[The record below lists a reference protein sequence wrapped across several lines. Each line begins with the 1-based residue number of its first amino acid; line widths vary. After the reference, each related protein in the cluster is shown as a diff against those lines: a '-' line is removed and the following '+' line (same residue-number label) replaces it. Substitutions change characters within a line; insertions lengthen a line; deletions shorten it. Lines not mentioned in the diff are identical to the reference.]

1 MNTKDNQALV
11 LGATGSIGGE
21 LTEALLARGWRVR
34 ALTRD
39 PAKAAAR
46 TPDLRIDWIAG
57 DAIDAA
63 AVLAAARGAALIVH
77 AVNPPGYHDWDK
89 LVLPWIDNTI
99 AAAKATGARIL
110 LPGTVYNYG
119 PSAGSVVAEDEPQ
132 EPVTRKG
139 KLRVQMEQ
147 RLRAAALDGVSS
159 LVVRAG
165 DFFGGRGGGST
176 WFAAGL
182 VKPGAPLKSVTYPGD
197 AGVGH
202 GWAYLPDFALA
213 MAELVERPAAQA
225 FETYHFAGHWDA
237 DGTRMIAAIRQAAG
251 RPDLPRKAFPWAV
264 LTLAS
269 PFVTTFRELQEMR
282 YLWREPLRLDNA
294 RLVRALGREPHTPL
308 GEAVARTL
316 QDLGCLERARAA
328 A

>member
-1 MNTKDNQALV
+1 MNTNNQALV
-11 LGATGSIGGE
+11 LGATGGIGGE
-21 LTEALLARGWRVR
+21 VADALLARGWGVR

-46 TPDLRIDWIAG
+46 TPDPRIEWIAG

-63 AVLAAARGAALIVH
+63 AVLAAAQGVALIVH

-89 LVLPWIDNTI
+89 LVLPWIDNSI
-99 AAAKATGARIL
+99 AAAKTTGARIL

-119 PSAGSVVAEDEPQ
+119 PNASSVVAEDAPQ
-132 EPVTRKG
+132 APATRKG

-147 RLRAAALDGVSS
+147 RLRVAAQDGVSS

-165 DFFGGRGGGST
+165 DFFGGRGAGNN
-176 WFAAGL
+176 WFSAGL
-182 VKPGAPLKSVTYPGD
+182 VKPGAPLKSLTYPGE

-202 GWAYLPDFALA
+202 GWAYLPDLDEA
-213 MAELVERPAAQA
+213 MAELVERPAALP

-251 RPDLPRKAFPWAV
+251 RSDLPRKPFPWAV
-264 LTLAS
+264 LALAS
-269 PFVTTFRELQEMR
+269 PFVTTFREMQEMR

-294 RLVRALGREPHTPL
+294 KLVRALGREPHTPL

-316 QDLGCLERARAA
+316 KDLGCLQRERAA